1 MTFEVVPFEPVHAP
15 AAATIFT
22 DSLAVL
28 RHAVPALSAALTD
41 RDEVVRRLQPAAGCA
56 ALQDGR
62 LVGYLT
68 GHHPIARFRRTARVG
83 AYVAEWAH
91 GVAHQD
97 VTGVYSAMYRAV
109 AREWAT
115 AGCDVHV
122 ITILAD
128 QPSVIDAWFRAGFGM
143 ALVDAVRPAR
153 PVGAATPAGV
163 TIRAATDADV
173 PDLVRLDAEHV
184 RHYAESPVFMASPIP
199 YDDSAWRR
207 FLATPG
213 NGAWLAS
220 DGDEAVAFMRFDSE
234 FDGAAVTEDAEGVFI
249 SGAFVRPS
257 HRGRGIAAA
266 VLDAALRQQ
275 EQFGR
280 RCCALDFESFNPEA
294 GAFWSRHF
302 TPVCVS
308 LMRVPEAFGS

>member
-1 MTFEVVPFEPVHAP
+1 MTFEVVTFEPAHAV

-28 RHAVPALSAALTD
+28 RRAVPALSAALTD
-41 RDEVVRRLQPAAGCA
+41 RNEVVRRLQPASGFA
-56 ALQDGR
+56 ALQDGQ

-68 GHHPIARFRRTARVG
+68 GHHPIPRFRRTARVG

-97 VTGVYSAMYRAV
+97 VAGVYSALYRAA

-115 AGCDVHV
+115 AGCDVHI
-122 ITILAD
+122 ITVLAN
-128 QPSVIDAWFRAGFGM
+128 QTAVIDAWFRAGFGM
-143 ALVDAVRPAR
+143 ALVDAVRPAT
-153 PVGAATPAGV
+153 PLGAAMPAGV
-163 TIRAATDADV
+163 TIRVATDADV

-184 RHYAESPVFMASPIP
+184 RHYAEAPVFMASPIP
-199 YDDSAWRR
+199 YDGSTWHR

-213 NGAWLAS
+213 SSAWLAA
-220 DGDEAVAFMRFDSE
+220 DGDVAVAFMRFDSE

-249 SGAFVRPS
+249 SGAFVLPS
-257 HRGRGIAAA
+257 HRGRGIAVA
-266 VLDAALRQQ
+266 VLDAALRQL
-275 EQFGR
+275 EQSGR

-294 GAFWSRHF
+294 GAFWPRHF